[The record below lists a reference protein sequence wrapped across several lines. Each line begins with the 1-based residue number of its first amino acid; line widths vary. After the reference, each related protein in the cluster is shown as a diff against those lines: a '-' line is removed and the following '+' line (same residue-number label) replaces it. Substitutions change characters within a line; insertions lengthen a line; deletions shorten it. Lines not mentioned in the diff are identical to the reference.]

1 MKQKLIEMPI
11 MAMVVM
17 QSILC
22 SCGNSGKPQVD
33 EQAVKDS
40 IENAVKDSIRKA
52 VAVVPPNPFAGKTYE
67 GNGNGGGLYTE
78 MTISFLEDGKCRG
91 TSDWYQAYSE
101 KKTINGTYHTEGDK
115 LVATFMVDDVEVKLV
130 FDVSDNGRVLS
141 FDHSDPEMGGTMGT
155 DIMALKLK

>member
-1 MKQKLIEMPI
+1 MPI

-40 IENAVKDSIRKA
+40 IENAVKDSIRNA
-52 VAVVPPNPFAGKTYE
+52 EAVVPPNPFAGKTYE

-78 MTISFLEDGKCRG
+78 MAISFLEDGKCRG

-101 KKTINGTYHTEGDK
+101 KKTINGTAALLRYGGGQYGEGKLSVQIVGDK
-115 LVATFMVDDVEVKLV
+115 FQLT
-130 FDVSDNGRVLS
+130 
-141 FDHSDPEMGGTMGT
+141 DPTDGTVYYQR
-155 DIMALKLK
+155 

>member
-1 MKQKLIEMPI
+1 MKTVLNVLQKSAVALVIGC
-11 MAMVVM
+11 
-17 QSILC
+17 LC

-33 EQAVKDS
+33 EQAIKDS
-40 IENAVKDSIRKA
+40 IQNAVKDSIRKA